1 MPKSCP
7 RCQRAL
13 PPASKRLC
21 VYCGAPLVR
30 GATDPGFRPSHAT
43 GGDPL
48 IGTVVSGRFRIEDL
62 IGQGGM
68 GKVYRARHLA
78 LERTVVLKMLKP
90 QLLEDPTLVGR
101 FEREAKAASRLNHP
115 NVIQVLD
122 FGRLENDG
130 TLYIVMEHVQGKDL
144 RLVLRD
150 EWPLAEERLCNIM
163 AQVCSALAEAHVN
176 DIIHRDLKP
185 ENVMVEARRDQPDH
199 VKVLDVGIAKILG
212 PDVPA
217 LARHG
222 IVRMVDSEPGLTRHD
237 VVCGTP
243 QYMAPEQAT
252 GTALDERC
260 DLYAVGVILYQMTTG
275 HLPFDGPSSMEV
287 LTRHVNEAP
296 VPPRQ
301 RQPDAPISEAME
313 RLILRA
319 LQKNP
324 AMRPQTAE
332 QFRDELLAVPEQAR
346 SAARAATPPRN
357 STPIH
362 ATPAA
367 PPPSRRGNRILW
379 MAAVATGVLAV
390 LGVVAA
396 VRRPLPR
403 SVAATSVISAAQHD
417 AALARTLVA
426 QSRDRE
432 QAGNL
437 TAARDLL
444 EAALAADPA
453 NAEAHYRLAGLLVA
467 GDSVRARAE
476 YEASRK
482 LDPARY
488 GETVARILE
497 DLK

>member
-1 MPKSCP
+1 
-7 RCQRAL
+7 
-13 PPASKRLC
+13 
-21 VYCGAPLVR
+21 VR
-30 GATDPGFRPSHAT
+30 GATDPGFRPSHASV
-43 GGDPL
+43 GDPL
-48 IGTVVSGRFRIEDL
+48 VGTVVSGRFRVDDL

-130 TLYIVMEHVQGKDL
+130 TLYIVMEHVHGKDL

-150 EWPLAEERLCNIM
+150 DWPLAEERLCDIM
-163 AQVCSALAEAHVN
+163 AQVCSALGEAHVN
-176 DIIHRDLKP
+176 DVIHRDLKP
-185 ENVMVEARRDQPDH
+185 ENVMVEVRRDQPDH
-199 VKVLDVGIAKILG
+199 VKVLDFGIAKILG

-217 LARHG
+217 LPRQG
-222 IVRMVDSEPGLTRHD
+222 IVRLADGDPGLTRHD

-252 GTALDERC
+252 GSALDERC

-275 HLPFDGPSSMEV
+275 HLPFDGASSMEV

-319 LQKNP
+319 LAKDP

-332 QFRDELLAVPEQAR
+332 QFRDELLAVPGQAR
-346 SAARAATPPRN
+346 TAARATTPSRSSTPVPQTAAPSEPPRRGERVLWVAAA
-357 STPIH
+357 
-362 ATPAA
+362 ATAV
-367 PPPSRRGNRILW
+367 LLVF
-379 MAAVATGVLAV
+379 AVA
-390 LGVVAA
+390 AA
-396 VRRPLPR
+396 VRPPPPR
-403 SVAATSVISAAQHD
+403 AVAAASAVSSAGRD
-417 AALARTLVA
+417 AVLARTLVT
-426 QSRDRE
+426 QSRERE
-432 QAGNL
+432 HAGNL
-437 TAARDLL
+437 AAARDLL
-444 EAALAADPA
+444 EAALTADA
-453 NAEAHYRLAGLLVA
+453 QNAEAHYCLAGLLVA
-467 GDSVRARAE
+467 TDRPRARAE

-482 LDPARY
+482 LDPVRY
-488 GETVARILE
+488 AESVARIL
-497 DLK
+497 DKWK

>member
-1 MPKSCP
+1 MWPVVVLGPKEGQGAAAAREERFLHWKKPAPVRTYAAIQVCLPGPGEGALPKSCP

-13 PPASKRLC
+13 PAAAKRLC

-30 GATDPGFRPSHAT
+30 GATDPGFRPSHPPVA
-43 GGDPL
+43 DPL
-48 IGTVVSGRFRIEDL
+48 VGTVVSGRFRVDDL

-68 GKVYRARHLA
+68 GKVYRAQHLA

-122 FGRLENDG
+122 FG
-130 TLYIVMEHVQGKDL
+130 
-144 RLVLRD
+144 
-150 EWPLAEERLCNIM
+150 
-163 AQVCSALAEAHVN
+163 S
-176 DIIHRDLKP
+176 
-185 ENVMVEARRDQPDH
+185 
-199 VKVLDVGIAKILG
+199 AKILG

-217 LARHG
+217 LARQG
-222 IVRMVDSEPGLTRHD
+222 IVRLADGDQPGLTRHD

-252 GTALDERC
+252 GSALDERC
-260 DLYAVGVILYQMTTG
+260 DLYAVGVILYQMATG
-275 HLPFDGPSSMEV
+275 HLPFDGASSMEV

-319 LQKNP
+319 LAKDP

-332 QFRDELLAVPEQAR
+332 QFRDELLAVPGQAR
-346 SAARAATPPRN
+346 STARATTPSRSSTPVPQTAARSGPLRRSERVLWIAAAAT
-357 STPIH
+357 
-362 ATPAA
+362 
-367 PPPSRRGNRILW
+367 
-379 MAAVATGVLAV
+379 AVLLVLA
-390 LGVVAA
+390 VVAA
-396 VRRPLPR
+396 VRPPPPR
-403 SVAATSVISAAQHD
+403 AVAVAPAGSPVPRD
-417 AALARTLVA
+417 AVLARTLVA
-426 QSRDRE
+426 QSRERE

-437 TAARDLL
+437 AAARDLL
-444 EAALAADPA
+444 EAALTADA
-453 NAEAHYRLAGLLVA
+453 QNAEAHYRLASLLVA
-467 GDSVRARAE
+467 TDPPRARAE

-482 LDPARY
+482 LDPVRY
-488 GETVARILE
+488 GESVARIL
-497 DLK
+497 DKCK

>member
-1 MPKSCP
+1 
-7 RCQRAL
+7 
-13 PPASKRLC
+13 
-21 VYCGAPLVR
+21 VR
-30 GATDPGFRPSHAT
+30 GATDPGFRPPLAAT
-43 GGDPL
+43 GDPL
-48 IGTVVSGRFRIEDL
+48 VGAVISGRFRVDDL

-78 LERTVVLKMLKP
+78 LERTVALKVLKP

-122 FGRLENDG
+122 FGRLDNDG

-150 EWPLAEERLCNIM
+150 DWPLAEERLCNIM
-163 AQVCSALAEAHVN
+163 AQVCSALGEAHVN
-176 DIIHRDLKP
+176 DVIHRDLKP

-199 VKVLDVGIAKILG
+199 VKVLDFGIAKILG

-222 IVRMVDSEPGLTRHD
+222 IVRPADPEQPGLTRHD

-260 DLYAVGVILYQMTTG
+260 DLYALGVILYQMTTG
-275 HLPFDGPSSMEV
+275 HLPFDGASSMEV
-287 LTRHVNEAP
+287 LTRHVNEQP

-301 RQPDAPISEAME
+301 RQPDAPISEPME

-319 LQKNP
+319 LEKDP
-324 AMRPQTAE
+324 ARRPQTAE
-332 QFRDELLAVPEQAR
+332 QFRDELLAVPGQAR
-346 SAARAATPPRN
+346 SARAATPSRS
-357 STPIH
+357 STPVPVP
-362 ATPAA
+362 APAA
-367 PPPSRRGNRILW
+367 IPRRGERILWVAAAATAVLVLTGIGAAVWRPPSR
-379 MAAVATGVLAV
+379 AVA
-390 LGVVAA
+390 AA
-396 VRRPLPR
+396 
-403 SVAATSVISAAQHD
+403 SVAPTGRD
-417 AALARTLVA
+417 PGLARALVA
-426 QSRDRE
+426 QSQERQ

-437 TAARDLL
+437 AAARDLL
-444 EAALAADPA
+444 EAALAADPE
-453 NAEAHYRLAGLLVA
+453 NAEAHYGLASLLWA
-467 GDSVRARAE
+467 TDAPRARSE

-482 LDPARY
+482 LDPVRY
-488 GETVARILE
+488 GPSVARIL
-497 DLK
+497 DGLK